1 MWKPAKSLTA
11 LFLGA
16 AGAISAATPSLA
28 VPITYTEQATATGS
42 LGGVNFTDASVL
54 LTMNNDTTNVTGGST
69 LFENLGIATVSVNG
83 GIPVTFTDPLIEV
96 FSAQAPSP
104 PGFPATVG
112 FADVTRMLD
121 ILDAASVSFATY
133 DLKTSIGPISGSPAP
148 TSFNEAFSTTGGD
161 FILTSVSGG
170 TSTFTATATSTAA
183 PEPASIVLLGI
194 ALVGLGVIHRRKYP
208 DKWRGRPI

>member
-1 MWKPAKSLTA
+1 MCKPAKRLSA
-11 LFLGA
+11 LVLGA

-54 LTMNNDTTNVTGGST
+54 LTMSNDTTNVTGGST
-69 LFENLGIATVSVNG
+69 LFENLGIATVNVNG

-96 FSAQAPSP
+96 FSAQVPSP

-121 ILDAASVSFATY
+121 ILDAASISFATY
-133 DLKTSIGPISGSPAP
+133 DLKTSIGPISGNPAP

-170 TSTFTATATSTAA
+170 TSTFAATSTAA
-183 PEPASIVLLGI
+183 PEPASIVLLGV
-194 ALVGLGVIHRRKYP
+194 ALVGLGVIRRRKTS
-208 DKWRGRPI
+208 